1 MGLTSVH
8 HEVVLGVEVLVA
20 PPALVVR
27 RRVNRLPVAHGVVT
41 RLEHL
46 RAKVAS
52 DFALVDSLFFFFF
65 ETVQDVN
72 VELLLTVE
80 RFAAL
85 CALPVGGKVVLLL
98 VVVQRSPVGKNF
110 SANVAREIGDHFE
123 VLFLDV

>member
-52 DFALVDSLFFFFF
+52 DFALVDSLFFF
-65 ETVQDVN
+65 EAVQDVN

-85 CALPVGGKVVLLL
+85 CALPVGGKMVLLL

>member
-52 DFALVDSLFFFFF
+52 DFALVDSLFFF
-65 ETVQDVN
+65 EAVQDVN

-98 VVVQRSPVGKNF
+98 VVVW
-110 SANVAREIGDHFE
+110 
-123 VLFLDV
+123 

>member
-52 DFALVDSLFFFFF
+52 DFALVDSLFFF
-65 ETVQDVN
+65 EAVQDVN

>member
-20 PPALVVR
+20 PPELVVR

-52 DFALVDSLFFFFF
+52 DFALVDSLFFF
-65 ETVQDVN
+65 EAVQDVN

-85 CALPVGGKVVLLL
+85 CALPVGGKMVLLL

>member
-1 MGLTSVH
+1 MSLTSVH

-52 DFALVDSLFFFFF
+52 DFALVDSLFFF
-65 ETVQDVN
+65 EAVQDVN

>member
-1 MGLTSVH
+1 MSLTSVH

-52 DFALVDSLFFFFF
+52 DFALVDSLFFF
-65 ETVQDVN
+65 EAVQDVN

-85 CALPVGGKVVLLL
+85 CALPVGGKMVLLL

>member
-52 DFALVDSLFFFFF
+52 DFALVDILFFF
-65 ETVQDVN
+65 EAVQDVN

-110 SANVAREIGDHFE
+110 SANVAREIGVHFE